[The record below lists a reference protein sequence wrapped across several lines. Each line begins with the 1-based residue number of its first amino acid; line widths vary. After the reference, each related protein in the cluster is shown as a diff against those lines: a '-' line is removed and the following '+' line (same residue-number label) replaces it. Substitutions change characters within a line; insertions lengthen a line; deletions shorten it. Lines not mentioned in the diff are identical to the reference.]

1 MATSPEK
8 KKRQEEEE
16 EVNSEEE
23 WEKMPALNFDRELEK
38 EINAKVVNKAGV
50 EVDIYDRDDKR
61 PVDNNSMFQFESAGS
76 GDQALAVK
84 PFLGAIKAP
93 ENPPPFQNDRP
104 NIDLELEYIY
114 GYRCFDTRQS
124 IFYTQNSNKIVYMA
138 AAVGI
143 VLDIPS
149 NTQKFMGA
157 GNCERVKGHSDDITA
172 LAIAPDQSTIA
183 TGEVGRNPKI
193 IVWDCNTMEIKA

>member
-61 PVDNNSMFQFESAGS
+61 PVDNNSMF
-76 GDQALAVK
+76 
-84 PFLGAIKAP
+84 
-93 ENPPPFQNDRP
+93 
-104 NIDLELEYIY
+104 
-114 GYRCFDTRQS
+114 
-124 IFYTQNSNKIVYMA
+124 
-138 AAVGI
+138 
-143 VLDIPS
+143 
-149 NTQKFMGA
+149 
-157 GNCERVKGHSDDITA
+157 
-172 LAIAPDQSTIA
+172 
-183 TGEVGRNPKI
+183 
-193 IVWDCNTMEIKA
+193 